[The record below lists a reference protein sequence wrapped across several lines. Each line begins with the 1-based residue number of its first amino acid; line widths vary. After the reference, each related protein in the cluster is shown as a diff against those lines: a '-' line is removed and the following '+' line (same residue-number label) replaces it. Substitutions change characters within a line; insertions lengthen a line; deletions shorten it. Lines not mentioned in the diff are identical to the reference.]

1 MSIVFKPKPVTVFCS
16 KRYQGLPDL
25 SLLSRGAQCFCEA
38 GIVLGMQGG
47 AGIILGLLGEGQ
59 VLLADR
65 RARVATVSLDART
78 ILRPRESNSR
88 EVRLTL
94 MDKTSGH

>member
-1 MSIVFKPKPVTVFCS
+1 MSIAFKSKTITVFCS

-25 SLLSRGAQCFCEA
+25 SLLSRGARCFCEA
-38 GIVLGMQGG
+38 GIVLG
-47 AGIILGLLGEGQ
+47 LLGEER

-78 ILRPRESNSR
+78 ILRQRESNSR